1 MEQWNKLVGLVKEF
15 YIAFG
20 QQEFLEKE
28 MIDERMKLREKLF
41 EEELKEYEVAEK
53 IITRLKCW
61 MQYATCVTYSS
72 ERCWKYIKA
81 MLKL

>member
-28 MIDERMKLREKLF
+28 MTEVRTELRKKLF
-41 EEELKEYEVAEK
+41 DEEFKEYEAAE
-53 IITRLKCW
+53 
-61 MQYATCVTYSS
+61 AYSP
-72 ERCWKYIKA
+72 
-81 MLKL
+81 